1 MHIDILGVPRVSCSR
16 TMEDN
21 TLARPVYDMD
31 LAFLGSSHGVPMEV
45 GCRRWQAM
53 ATREPN
59 SALQLTHLNPSACGA
74 FELTAWLLW

>member
-1 MHIDILGVPRVSCSR
+1 MHLTILGVSRVSCSR

-31 LAFLGSSHGVPMEV
+31 LALLGSSRGVPMEV

-53 ATREPN
+53 VTREPN
-59 SALQLTHLNPSACGA
+59 SALQLKHLNPSACG
-74 FELTAWLLW
+74 ELTAWLLW